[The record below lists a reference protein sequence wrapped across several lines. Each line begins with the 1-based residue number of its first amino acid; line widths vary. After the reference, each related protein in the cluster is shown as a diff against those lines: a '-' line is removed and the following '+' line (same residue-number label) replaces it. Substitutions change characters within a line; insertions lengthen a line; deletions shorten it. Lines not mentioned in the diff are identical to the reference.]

1 MNFNLTMIG
10 QMISFG
16 IFIYL
21 TMRFVW
27 PPIVAAMDARQKAIA
42 DGLGAADRAQKDLE
56 LAQEKSRQLLREA
69 REQAGE
75 IIELAKKRSDQ
86 MVEESKEQARA
97 EGDRILAA
105 ATAEIEQEFNRAR
118 EQLRGQVA
126 ELSVIGAEKILGA
139 SVDQKAHAAML
150 DKLAAEL

>member
-27 PPIVAAMDARQKAIA
+27 PPIVAAMEERQKTIA
-42 DGLGAADRAQKDLE
+42 DGLSAADRAGKDLE
-56 LAQEKSRQLLREA
+56 LAQEKATQNLREA
-69 REQAGE
+69 KNQAAD
-75 IIELAKKRSDQ
+75 IIEQAKKRSDQ
-86 MVEESKEQARA
+86 MVDEAKDQARE
-97 EGDRILAA
+97 EGERIVTAA
-105 ATAEIEQEFNRAR
+105 KAEIEQEVNRAK

-126 ELSVIGAEKILGA
+126 QLSIVGAEKILQA
-139 SVDQKAHAAML
+139 SVDQGAHSAML

>member
-1 MNFNLTMIG
+1 
-10 QMISFG
+10 
-16 IFIYL
+16 
-21 TMRFVW
+21 
-27 PPIVAAMDARQKAIA
+27 
-42 DGLGAADRAQKDLE
+42 
-56 LAQEKSRQLLREA
+56 
-69 REQAGE
+69 
-75 IIELAKKRSDQ
+75 

-126 ELSVIGAEKILGA
+126 QLSVIGAEKILGA